1 MGIYPETNALA
12 AALWERIDR
21 TSRQSVCPCDDL
33 IKLIP
38 DFDPTP
44 VSSLMFESC
53 GRGSAAVGPA
63 GYVLAGRCAT
73 EGARESLAAASGPR
87 SLAGLKRL
95 FSTV

>member
-33 IKLIP
+33 IELIP

-44 VSSLMFESC
+44 VSSLTFESC
-53 GRGSAAVGPA
+53 GRGRPGVARRRVGPSLTRRVKTPIFN
-63 GYVLAGRCAT
+63 GLGTSRLTSRLAD
-73 EGARESLAAASGPR
+73 
-87 SLAGLKRL
+87 
-95 FSTV
+95 